1 MALTLALTLGAL
13 AWIVNQG
20 VGYPLVKVV
29 CANGETTLLTIV
41 SASALVMAGFGSWY
55 GARAR
60 RRERHRFLAVIAVGF
75 NALVVL
81 FIVLTAVFPLLL
93 SPCE

>member
-1 MALTLALTLGAL
+1 MALVLALTLGAL
-13 AWIVNQG
+13 GWVVNQG

-29 CANGETTLLTIV
+29 CANGEKSLLTIV
-41 SASALVMAGFGSWY
+41 SASALAMALLGCWS

-60 RRERHRFLAVIAVGF
+60 RRERHRFLATIAIGF
-75 NALVVL
+75 NALVLLFVL
-81 FIVLTAVFPLLL
+81 MTVVFPFLL

>member
-1 MALTLALTLGAL
+1 MAVALALTLGGL

-20 VGYPLVKVV
+20 AGYPLVKVV
-29 CANGETTLLTIV
+29 CANGEKVILTWI
-41 SASALVMAGFGSWY
+41 SAAALVLAVCGVLNGFRGQR
-55 GARAR
+55 G
-60 RRERHRFLAVIAVGF
+60 ERRFLASVALGF

-81 FIVLTAVFPLLL
+81 YILLTATFPYLL